1 MVLRWDNVK
10 DTRLWSSWALPRPVM
25 HLQTPA
31 CIQPLVLCRIPKDL
45 VLGSGPRV
53 GTFL

>member
-1 MVLRWDNVK
+1 MVLLGTASPCDAPADSR
-10 DTRLWSSWALPRPVM
+10 
-25 HLQTPA
+25 LQTPA